1 MHTWSDIGKGLQ
13 VKWPSPP
20 QKSHRW
26 HPPPPELPF
35 NLDGPVIKVA
45 FSLRQRHSTV
55 KQTAASASQISRV
68 HLPVADT
75 QGGHLLC
82 DVSILRIDASKKR
95 IAVADPDLQ
104 IRGGGRSYRPWD
116 KGGGVAKNFF
126 CPFRPQFGLKIRGGP
141 APPLDLPN
149 FSPVQ

>member
-1 MHTWSDIGKGLQ
+1 MT
-13 VKWPSPP
+13 
-20 QKSHRW
+20 
-26 HPPPPELPF
+26 PPPELPF

-104 IRGGGRSYRPWD
+104 IRGGG
-116 KGGGVAKNFF
+116 GGRTDPEIREGGLPKNFF
-126 CPFRPQFGLKIRGGP
+126 APSGLSL
-141 APPLDLPN
+141 A
-149 FSPVQ
+149 